1 MITFCV
7 CDFLEPIDLVSPL
20 HLENIALPK
29 IQRFFRSSRLLLKF
43 QNRYLKAPFKNYVVS
58 QSILCILH
66 LIVRIEGLHGMTELF
81 LIFL

>member
-29 IQRFFRSSRLLLKF
+29 IQRFFRSSRLFLKF
-43 QNRYLKAPFKNYVVS
+43 QNRYLKAPFKNYVV
-58 QSILCILH
+58 
-66 LIVRIEGLHGMTELF
+66 RIEGLHGMTELF